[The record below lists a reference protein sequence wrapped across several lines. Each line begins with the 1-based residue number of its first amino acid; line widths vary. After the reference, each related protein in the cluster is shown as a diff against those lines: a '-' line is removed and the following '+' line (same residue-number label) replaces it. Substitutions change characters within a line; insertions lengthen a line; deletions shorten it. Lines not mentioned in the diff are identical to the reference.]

1 MGRLTVRDLTETAQ
15 FGLEILAGAAG
26 LDRAVDWVH
35 ISADVHPAMWLDGG
49 ELLLTNGRNIPSD
62 AESQV
67 RFLHDLTGCGAVG
80 LAVGQSGPV
89 LRPEL
94 LAAAE
99 RCAFPLLRIAYE
111 IPYAVLVKSVAA
123 ANQDRLHRRLA
134 THVRMFDTLGPRANG
149 ELSARDLFRRLGDI
163 AGYDFYLVNQ
173 LGRPALD
180 SLPARPEGLDA
191 YQSLEPHTPPG
202 IPGGFRV
209 AVPVGG
215 RPAAVLYA
223 LERPGA
229 EPVGLTAVRHVIT
242 IAALELA
249 VQDGDRQARRR
260 EGAELLAQ
268 LLNGGIERGD
278 ARRRM
283 HQLGLAPSGESRAEP
298 GELILV
304 AADGTGAGA
313 LDDGQV
319 HSLLSDSG
327 TPHALLR
334 QDVLLILMSRASA
347 GILDT
352 IAERTGAAAGVSN
365 PFSEVAAVPLAR
377 KEALWAYYRHQ
388 GAAAVVHFAQTAT
401 DLAHWLPG
409 DLAALRRLVDT
420 TLGPVID
427 YDLAHGTELLPS
439 LRVFY
444 RHDRRLAP
452 AAEEL
457 FIHKHTLAYRLR
469 RVSELTGRD
478 LGGVQATAEICL
490 ALQALRIVGQH

>member
-1 MGRLTVRDLTETAQ
+1 MGHLTVRDLIETPQ
-15 FGLEILAGAAG
+15 FGLETLAGAAG
-26 LDRAVDWVH
+26 LDRTVEWVH

-49 ELLLTNGRNIPSD
+49 ELLLTNGRNIPPD
-62 AESQV
+62 PDSQV
-67 RFLHDLTGCGAVG
+67 SFLHDLTTRGAVG

-94 LAAAE
+94 LEAAE
-99 RCAFPLLRIAYE
+99 RCAFPLMRIAYE
-111 IPYAVLVKSVAA
+111 TPYAALVKSVAA

-149 ELSARDLFRRLGDI
+149 ELSACDLFRRLGDI
-163 AGYDFYLVNQ
+163 AGYDFYLVNE
-173 LGRPALD
+173 LGLPALNG
-180 SLPARPEGLDA
+180 LPALPEGLAA
-191 YQSLEPHTPPG
+191 YWSTEPRTPPG

-223 LERPGA
+223 LERTGA

-249 VQDGDRQARRR
+249 VLDGERQARRR
-260 EGAELLAQ
+260 EGAELLAE
-268 LLNGGIERGD
+268 LLNGGIEPGD

-283 HQLGLAPSGESRAEP
+283 RQIGLAQPSD
-298 GELILV
+298 LLLV
-304 AADGTGAGA
+304 AADGTGTEG
-313 LDDGQV
+313 LDDSRV
-319 HSLLSDSG
+319 HRLLSDSG

-334 QDVLLILMSRASA
+334 QDVLLILLSQASA

-352 IAERTGAAAGVSN
+352 IAERTGAVAGVSN
-365 PFSEVAAVPLAR
+365 AFTEIAAVPLAR

-388 GAAAVVHFAQTAT
+388 GGAAVAYFAQTAT

-409 DLAALRRLVDT
+409 DLASLRRLVDT
-420 TLGPVID
+420 TLGPVIE
-427 YDLAHGTELLPS
+427 YDAAHDTELLRS

-444 RHDRRLAP
+444 RHDRRLAQ

-457 FIHKHTLAYRLR
+457 FIHKHTLAYRLK

-478 LGGVQATAEICL
+478 LGSVQVMAEISL
-490 ALQALRIVGQH
+490 ALQALKIVGHH

>member
-1 MGRLTVRDLTETAQ
+1 MGHLTVRDLIETAQ
-15 FGLEILAGAAG
+15 FGLETLAGAAG
-26 LDRAVDWVH
+26 LDRTVEWVH

-49 ELLLTNGRNIPSD
+49 ELLLTNGRNIPPD
-62 AESQV
+62 PDSQV
-67 RFLHDLTGCGAVG
+67 SFLHDLTTRGAVG

-94 LAAAE
+94 LEAAE
-99 RCAFPLLRIAYE
+99 RCAFPLMRIAYE
-111 IPYAVLVKSVAA
+111 TPYAALVKSVAA
-123 ANQDRLHRRLA
+123 ANQDQLHRRLA

-149 ELSARDLFRRLGDI
+149 ELSACDLFRRLGDI
-163 AGYDFYLVNQ
+163 AGYDFYLVNE
-173 LGRPALD
+173 LGLPALNG
-180 SLPARPEGLDA
+180 LPALPEGLDA
-191 YQSLEPHTPPG
+191 YWSTEPRTPPG

-223 LERPGA
+223 LERTGA

-249 VQDGDRQARRR
+249 VLDGERQARRR
-260 EGAELLAQ
+260 EGAELLAE
-268 LLNGGIERGD
+268 LLNGGIEPGD

-283 HQLGLAPSGESRAEP
+283 RQIGLAQPS
-298 GELILV
+298 ELLLV
-304 AADGTGAGA
+304 AADGTGTEG
-313 LDDGQV
+313 LDDSRV
-319 HSLLSDSG
+319 HRLLSDSG

-334 QDVLLILMSRASA
+334 QDVLLILLSRASA
-347 GILDT
+347 GVLDT
-352 IAERTGAAAGVSN
+352 IAGRTGAVAGVSN
-365 PFSEVAAVPLAR
+365 PFTEIAAVPLAR

-388 GAAAVVHFAQTAT
+388 GGAAVAYFAQTAT

-409 DLAALRRLVDT
+409 DLASLRRLVDT
-420 TLGPVID
+420 TLGPVIE
-427 YDLAHGTELLPS
+427 YDAAHDTELLRS

-444 RHDRRLAP
+444 RHDRRLAQ

-457 FIHKHTLAYRLR
+457 FIHKHTLAYRLK

-478 LGGVQATAEICL
+478 LGSVQVMAEISL
-490 ALQALRIVGQH
+490 ALQALKIVGHH